1 MNTELF
7 LQIALAVISIIGA
20 VITGLLIPY
29 IKVKITAEKMNE
41 IQRWVVVAVKAAEQ
55 LFPGVKLGSE
65 KKQTV
70 IDFLA
75 NKGVNLSMEELE
87 MLIEAAVKELNLEQ
101 SLLS

>member
-1 MNTELF
+1 MDTELF
-7 LQIALAVISIIGA
+7 LQIVLAVISIIGA

-29 IKVKITAEKMNE
+29 IKVKITAEKMAE

-55 LFPGVKLGSE
+55 LFPGAKLGSE

-101 SLLS
+101 SLLL